1 MSAESIL
8 YNTLRSLVADRVF
21 PDVAPEDTPRPYI
34 TFQQV
39 GGTAVNF
46 IDAAIPSKRN
56 GRFQLNCWS
65 DTRVQAALLARQV
78 EDALRGASSLQTTV
92 LGALVAEYEEDT
104 KLFGSRQDFSVWT
117 D

>member
-21 PDVAPEDTPRPYI
+21 PDVAPEGTALPYC

-39 GGTAVNF
+39 GGTAINF
-46 IDAAIPSKRN
+46 INGGLPSKRN
-56 GRFQLNCWS
+56 GRYQVNCWGQS
-65 DTRVQAALLARQV
+65 RLQAALLARQV
-78 EDALRGASSLQTTV
+78 EDALRQVVALQTTV
-92 LGALVAEYEEDT
+92 LAAPVAEYEEDT
-104 KLFGSRQDFSVWT
+104 KLYGCRQDFSFWT